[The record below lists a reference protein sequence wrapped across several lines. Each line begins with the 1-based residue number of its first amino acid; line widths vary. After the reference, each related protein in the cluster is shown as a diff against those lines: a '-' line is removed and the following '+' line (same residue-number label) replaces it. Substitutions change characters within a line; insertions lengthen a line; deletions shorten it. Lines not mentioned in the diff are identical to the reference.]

1 MNTRRTDRRRRVLRE
16 EVVTSV
22 TATAPQS
29 LESTEGTTPERK
41 QRRYFSKAKRRHQ
54 PRLTDL
60 IPVRTLPLCLIGIG
74 LLAMLSLMCWLDY
87 FIRTSADLTTFA
99 AFLFGEQA
107 SIANWM
113 QSTGMLVT
121 AAICYLI
128 YVLRSHRCDDYRG
141 TYRIWCGL
149 ALICLFASATSHIS
163 VTPAILYGFD
173 HLSWAE
179 QINIEILLKIAGIVT
194 VLLVSVRIWFE
205 LRHSRLAMST
215 FYIAVIA
222 YFGNVFLS
230 NGVLRAA
237 LNEVIFENA
246 KGGLLLIAH
255 FAWLYGVLLFARY
268 VYLDAHGLI
277 KKPVKVE
284 KTKITKCRSKST
296 KKQNDTNK
304 AKEKEAFPAHRGDE
318 KSKDIKRPS
327 QSPPVKPMVAK
338 SSSKT
343 NEKPKTSTPPEKET
357 GELTELEE
365 KADNQGLSKAERR
378 RLRKLARRNQ
388 RAA

>member
-29 LESTEGTTPERK
+29 LEPPEGTAPERK

-74 LLAMLSLMCWLDY
+74 LLAMISLMCWLDY
-87 FIRTSADLTTFA
+87 FIRTSADVTTFA

-113 QSTGMLVT
+113 QSTGMLVS

-141 TYRIWCGL
+141 TYRMWCGL

-163 VTPAILYGFD
+163 VTPAILYGID
-173 HLSWAE
+173 QLSWAE
-179 QINIEILLKIAGIVT
+179 QINIEMLLKIAGILT
-194 VLLVSVRIWFE
+194 ILLVAVRLWFE

-230 NGVLRAA
+230 NGVLRAS
-237 LNEVIFENA
+237 LNEVVFENA
-246 KGGLLLIAH
+246 KGGFLLIAH

-284 KTKITKCRSKST
+284 ETELPNCPVKST
-296 KKQNDTNK
+296 NEQNDLSK
-304 AKEKEAFPAHRGDE
+304 ANEKEAIPVQRGNV
-318 KSKDIKRPS
+318 KSKDKK
-327 QSPPVKPMVAK
+327 QSRQIPPVKPSVAK
-338 SSSKT
+338 SASKS
-343 NEKPKTSTPPEKET
+343 NEKPKPLAPAEKET
-357 GELTELEE
+357 GELTELEA
-365 KADNQGLSKAERR
+365 KADNQSLSKAERR